1 MLRDGVCPVVFKFDM
16 TGIVKDPDWS
26 RLDEILPTVPEQVWK
41 IIYEKNSEESIG
53 KSHEIALLG
62 LNT

>member
-41 IIYEKNSEESIG
+41 IIYEKNSEEPTVNRHDNTLSV
-53 KSHEIALLG
+53 
-62 LNT
+62 LNR